1 MTDDYKPRSTHHK
14 WIAGGI
20 TGAMA
25 GFFPMMGAIIILN
38 EMDLYHDSGVLLLA
52 LACGS
57 FGGAIMRHAN
67 D

>member
-25 GFFPMMGAIIILN
+25 GIILN

>member
-25 GFFPMMGAIIILN
+25 GFFPLFGALAILHDMDVYN
-38 EMDLYHDSGVLLLA
+38 ESAFLLLA

-57 FGGAIMRHAN
+57 FGGAIMRHFN